1 MVIDVIFV
9 DERTGEVIPMTAKDK
24 DKEKKKL
31 KWLKYLG
38 IFVIATFYGIFTS
51 GTGGG
56 FRVNRIELTYIDPRT
71 GKQINS

>member
-1 MVIDVIFV
+1 MVVDVIFV

-31 KWLKYLG
+31 GWLKGLG
-38 IFVIATFYGIFTS
+38 ILVIATFYGIFT
-51 GTGGG
+51 GGG
-56 FRVNRIELTYIDPRT
+56 GYRVNRIELTYIDPRT